1 MEGGGGGVRGER
13 EAYLKNAKITPDLQH
28 YEEKRVDT
36 ADNLEEM
43 SYLSEWLKWLGAT
56 HMIPKS
62 SLFWNEFIPSPCIS
76 L

>member
-1 MEGGGGGVRGER
+1 MEGGGGGGVRGER

-43 SYLSEWLKWLGAT
+43 SYLSE
-56 HMIPKS
+56 
-62 SLFWNEFIPSPCIS
+62 
-76 L
+76 

>member
-1 MEGGGGGVRGER
+1 MEGGGGGGGGGVGGGGGGGGGGRGER

-43 SYLSEWLKWLGAT
+43 SHLSE
-56 HMIPKS
+56 
-62 SLFWNEFIPSPCIS
+62 
-76 L
+76 